1 MVAVDLDVKD
11 EDRQEDVDLEADE
24 DSKVA
29 VRSDAEECNCV
40 RNEVLHLIMA
50 DVEATR
56 AHTRV
61 DPKNSRDTIVQA
73 VIKDNATKEEIKM
86 AIIWTVTKG
95 LIIQELAMSR
105 FVTRDGTIGAKLGRK
120 PATDTT

>member
-1 MVAVDLDVKD
+1 MAAVDLDVKD
-11 EDRQEDVDLEADE
+11 EDRQEDVDSEADK

-29 VRSDAEECNCV
+29 VHSDAEECSCV
-40 RNEVLHLIMA
+40 RNEVPHLIMA

-86 AIIWTVTKG
+86 AII
-95 LIIQELAMSR
+95 
-105 FVTRDGTIGAKLGRK
+105 
-120 PATDTT
+120 